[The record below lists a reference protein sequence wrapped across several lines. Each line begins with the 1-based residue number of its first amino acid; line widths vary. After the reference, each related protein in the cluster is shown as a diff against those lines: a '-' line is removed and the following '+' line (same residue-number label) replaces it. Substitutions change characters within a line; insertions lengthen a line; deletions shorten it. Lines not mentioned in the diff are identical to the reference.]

1 MNFQNERRVE
11 DPEINLIP
19 LIDLFLVIIIFL
31 MVTTTYA
38 RYAELKV
45 NLPSAAGEQS
55 QQKPHQI
62 EVTIDAKGHY
72 QVGSKVLNAATVQ
85 TLADALKE
93 ASGGSTE
100 PVVVISADAQTPH
113 QAVINVMEAARRQG
127 LVRVTFATQ
136 TADQ

>member
-31 MVTTTYA
+31 MVTTTYS
-38 RYAELKV
+38 RYAELKI
-45 NLPSAAGEQS
+45 NLPSAAGEKSPQR
-55 QQKPHQI
+55 PNQI
-62 EVTIDAKGHY
+62 NVTIDAKG
-72 QVGSKVLNAATVQ
+72 QCQIGDKVLANTSVPSL
-85 TLADALKE
+85 TEALKQ
-93 ASGGSTE
+93 AAGGLTE

-113 QAVINVMEAARRQG
+113 QAVIHVMEAAREQG

-136 TADQ
+136 SADE

>member
-1 MNFQNERRVE
+1 MNFQSDRRVE

-38 RYAELKV
+38 RYAELKI

-55 QQKPHQI
+55 QQKPNQI

-72 QVGSKVLNAATVQ
+72 QIGDQVLNNATVE
-85 TLADALKE
+85 TLAEALKR
-93 ASGGSTE
+93 AAGGLSE

-113 QAVINVMEAARRQG
+113 QAVIHVMEAARRQG

-136 TADQ
+136 TSDQ

>member
-1 MNFQNERRVE
+1 MNFQSERRVE

-55 QQKPHQI
+55 QQKPNQI
-62 EVTIDAKGHY
+62 NVTIDAKGHY
-72 QVGSKVLNAATVQ
+72 QIADKVLNNATVQ
-85 TLADALKE
+85 SLAEALKN
-93 ASGGSTE
+93 AAGGSTE
-100 PVVVISADAQTPH
+100 AVVVISADAQTPH
-113 QAVINVMEAARRQG
+113 QAVIHVMEAARRQS

-136 TADQ
+136 SADQ

>member
-1 MNFQNERRVE
+1 MNFQNQRRVE

-55 QQKPHQI
+55 QQKPNQI
-62 EVTIDAKGHY
+62 EVTIDARGHY
-72 QVGSKVLNAATVQ
+72 EIGDKVLSNATVQ
-85 TLADALKE
+85 SLADALKE
-93 ASGGSTE
+93 AAGGSTE
-100 PVVVISADAQTPH
+100 AVVVISADAQTPH
-113 QAVINVMEAARRQG
+113 QAVIHVMEAARRQG

>member
-55 QQKPHQI
+55 QQKTNQI
-62 EVTIDAKGHY
+62 DVTIDAKGHY
-72 QVGSKVLNAATVQ
+72 EIGDKVLTNATVQ
-85 TLADALKE
+85 TLAEALKV
-93 ASGGSTE
+93 AAGGSTE

-113 QAVINVMEAARRQG
+113 QAVIHVMEAARRQG

-136 TADQ
+136 TSDQ

>member
-1 MNFQNERRVE
+1 MNFQSDRRVE

-19 LIDLFLVIIIFL
+19 LIDVFLVIIIFL

-38 RYAELKV
+38 RYAELKI

-55 QQKPHQI
+55 KQKINQI
-62 EVTIDAKGHY
+62 DVTIDARGRY
-72 QVGSKVLNAATVQ
+72 QIGDKVMSNANVQ
-85 TLADALKE
+85 TLAEALKE
-93 ASGGSTE
+93 AAGGLTE

-113 QAVINVMEAARRQG
+113 QAVIHVMEAARRQG

-136 TADQ
+136 TSDQ

>member
-38 RYAELKV
+38 RYAELKI

-55 QQKPHQI
+55 QHKPNQI
-62 EVTIDAKGHY
+62 EVTIDAQGHY
-72 QVGSKVLNAATVQ
+72 QIGDKVLNNATVQ
-85 TLADALKE
+85 NLAEALKE
-93 ASGGSTE
+93 AAGGSSE
-100 PVVVISADAQTPH
+100 PVMVISADAQTPH
-113 QAVINVMEAARRQG
+113 QAVIHVMEAARRQG

-136 TADQ
+136 ASDQ

>member
-1 MNFQNERRVE
+1 VNFQNERRVE

-38 RYAELKV
+38 RYAELKI

-55 QQKPHQI
+55 PQRPNQVN
-62 EVTIDAKGHY
+62 VTIDAKGHY
-72 QVGSKVLNAATVQ
+72 QIGDKVLTNTSVAS
-85 TLADALKE
+85 LAEALKQ
-93 ASGGSTE
+93 AAGGTTE

-113 QAVINVMEAARRQG
+113 QAVIHVMEAARQQG

-136 TADQ
+136 SSDE

>member
-38 RYAELKV
+38 RYAELKI

-55 QQKPHQI
+55 PQRTNQI
-62 EVTIDAKGHY
+62 NVTIDAKGRD
-72 QVGSKVLNAATVQ
+72 QIGDKVLTDTSVGALAESLKLAA
-85 TLADALKE
+85 A
-93 ASGGSTE
+93 GMNE

-113 QAVINVMEAARRQG
+113 QAVIHVMEAARQQG

-136 TADQ
+136 SADE

>member
-45 NLPSAAGEQS
+45 NLPTAAGEQS
-55 QQKPHQI
+55 QQKPNQI
-62 EVTIDAKGHY
+62 EVTIDASGLY
-72 QVGSKVLNAATVQ
+72 QVGDNVLGTATVEK
-85 TLADALKE
+85 LAEALSTASHGSSDA
-93 ASGGSTE
+93 
-100 PVVVISADAQTPH
+100 VVVINADAQTPH

-136 TADQ
+136 TDQQ

>member
-19 LIDLFLVIIIFL
+19 LIDLFLLIIIFL

-38 RYAELKV
+38 RYAELKI

-55 QQKPHQI
+55 KQKSNQI
-62 EVTIDAKGHY
+62 DVTIDAKGHY
-72 QVGSKVLNAATVQ
+72 QIGDKVLNNATVQ
-85 TLADALKE
+85 ALADALK
-93 ASGGSTE
+93 AAAGGSAE

-113 QAVINVMEAARRQG
+113 QAVIHVMEAARRQG

-136 TADQ
+136 TSDQ

>member
-38 RYAELKV
+38 RYAELKI

-55 QQKPHQI
+55 KQKSNQI
-62 EVTIDAKGHY
+62 DVTIDAKGHY
-72 QVGSKVLNAATVQ
+72 QIGDKVLNNATVQ
-85 TLADALKE
+85 ALADALK
-93 ASGGSTE
+93 AAAGGSAE

-113 QAVINVMEAARRQG
+113 QAVIHVMEAARRQG

-136 TADQ
+136 TSDQ